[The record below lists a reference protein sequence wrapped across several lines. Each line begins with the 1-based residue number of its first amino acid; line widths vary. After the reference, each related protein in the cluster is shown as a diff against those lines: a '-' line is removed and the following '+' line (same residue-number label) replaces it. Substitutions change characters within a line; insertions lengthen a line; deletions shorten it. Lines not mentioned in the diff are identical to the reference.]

1 MELVPELMNIV
12 VCPKC
17 QKKVTPA
24 ENGIERLI
32 CLSCGLAYPV
42 DENIP
47 VMLVDNAIHVEW
59 N

>member
-1 MELVPELMNIV
+1 MNIV